1 MSREQEIRQVYA
13 ALTPAALE
21 ALANKGLL
29 RRAQKDVERGEVGEF
44 VLVEDADSL
53 TATVSGHQVRLP
65 RAGPGRAACS
75 CPAAGVCQHIL
86 AACLSVTCEPSSN
99 PSGQLSAAG
108 GERVREEWLILDDA
122 TLVQTFSLPVM
133 RAAHELLQQQEPVIQ
148 VAADLV
154 VRFPHLNAEIRG
166 LPGTGLAGI
175 MVAGAPEK
183 KHDLMTAAALQ
194 AVRRVAGKNWEPP
207 ALKTG
212 SEVAGATRAE
222 VLPAVTI
229 LLEEM
234 VAAGLARLTESE
246 GQRLESLG
254 VSAQA
259 AGLPR
264 LSLLL
269 QRLATQVGDW
279 LDRKPQADLARL
291 LADAAQAYALTQ
303 GLDHQAQPHL
313 TGTPREKYAEVGT
326 LQLCGVAAWPWRTA
340 SGYEGLTVLFWD
352 LDNKDW
358 STWTEARPKAFAGGF
373 SAVGRYTAPGPWEG
387 ADSPSQLASSR
398 FRLMKARRNRWGR
411 LSGSSQSQALV
422 TGSSNPVEVLA
433 PVEINWEHL
442 ERQFAAASR
451 PGLREHDPRRAFYLL
466 QPSRWERQPF
476 DPVSQ
481 SLCWYLM
488 DDTGRALLLRV
499 VYDDLTKPLI
509 EALENFPPDELTAC
523 RVIGRVHREGGHLVV
538 HPLGLLREGGPVMLA
553 FPSEKA
559 GHKPAGA
566 RTAVPPVLK
575 PEDGEEEEEIEETTA
590 PAAPLAME
598 PLQRLL
604 SGLASS
610 LEWMAEGGTSTTS
623 HRVGE
628 ELRDWQARAKTLSL
642 APLLPSLEVL
652 CARPRAAALLQCRW
666 IVSVYQSLD
675 G

>member
-1 MSREQEIRQVYA
+1 MSREHEIRQVYA
-13 ALTPAALE
+13 ALTSAALE

-29 RRAQKDVERGEVGEF
+29 RRAQKDVERGEVGALAF
-44 VLVEDADSL
+44 AEDMDSL
-53 TATVSGHQVRLP
+53 TVTVSGHRVRLP
-65 RAGPGRAACS
+65 IAGPGRAACS

-86 AACLSVTCEPSSN
+86 AACLSVTCESSSN
-99 PSGQLSAAG
+99 PSEQLAAAG
-108 GERVREEWLILDDA
+108 GERVREEWLAPEDA
-122 TLVQTFSLPVM
+122 ALVQTFSLPVM
-133 RAAHELLQQQEPVIQ
+133 RAAYELLQQQEPLIHA
-148 VAADLV
+148 AADLV

-175 MVAGAPEK
+175 LVSGSPEK

-194 AVRRVAGKNWEPP
+194 AVRRIAGKNWEPP

-212 SEVAGATRAE
+212 SEAAGATRAE
-222 VLPAVTI
+222 VLPAVTT

-279 LDRKPQADLARL
+279 LDRRPQADLARL

-303 GLDHQAQPHL
+303 GLDQQAQPHL

-326 LQLCGVAAWPWRTA
+326 LQLSGVAAWPWRTA

-387 ADSPSQLASSR
+387 ADSPSQLAGSR

-411 LSGSSQSQALV
+411 LSASSQSQALV
-422 TGSSNPVEVLA
+422 TGSSNPADILA
-433 PVEINWEHL
+433 PVVTNWEHL

-451 PGLREHDPRRAFYLL
+451 PGLREHDPRQAFHLL
-466 QPSRWERQPF
+466 QPARWERQPF

-538 HPLGLLREGGPVMLA
+538 HPLGLLRESGPVVLA
-553 FPSEKA
+553 FPQERSA
-559 GHKPAGA
+559 AKPA
-566 RTAVPPVLK
+566 RTQIAAPQVPK
-575 PEDGEEEEEIEETTA
+575 AEEGDEEEEIEETTESA
-590 PAAPLAME
+590 TPLAMG
-598 PLQRLL
+598 PLQMLL
-604 SGLASS
+604 SGLVSS
-610 LEWMAEGGTSTTS
+610 LEWMAEGGTSTANY
-623 HRVGE
+623 RAGE
-628 ELRDWQARAKTLSL
+628 ELREWQARAKTLSL

-652 CARPRAAALLQCRW
+652 CARPRAAALLRCRW